1 MQSFIQDP
9 DSLAAPRTL
18 RERRQDGSFILRSA
32 EALAPYGRCVGD
44 WLEHWAVQTPQ
55 AIALAERAA
64 DGGWREVT
72 WQALRQQ
79 VGAVAQ
85 ALIDMDLPAGRPVV
99 ILSDNGIAHAV
110 LALAAMHVG
119 RPCCAVSSAYSR
131 AGTDHGRLR
140 AILAA
145 LKPALIFAA
154 HGAAHAAAM
163 QAFDGAVKVVGEH
176 SDHVPGALPF
186 EALTRT
192 LESPSV
198 MARFL
203 AITPD
208 DPAKYLLTS
217 GSTGTPKVVVN
228 THRMLC
234 ANQQMIAQAWRFL
247 AVEKP
252 VLLDWLPWS
261 HTFGGNHNV
270 HLVLRHGGT
279 LYIDDGR
286 PVPGLIERTL
296 RNLRD
301 CQPTLHFNV
310 PRGLDMLLPAL
321 EADADLAA
329 QFLSR
334 LRGVFYAGAALPQA
348 TWDRLQALARSV
360 RGQPLWL
367 TTSWGSTETAPAVTS
382 AHFWLDRAGCIG
394 VPLPGVELKFVPNA
408 DKLELRV
415 RGPSVFPGYRDAPA
429 ATAEAFDEEGFYR
442 IGDAGRLV
450 DDDRPERGV
459 LFDGRVAEDFK
470 LATGTWVSVGTLRVR
485 AVSALSPLAQDVVVT
500 GHNRGEVGLLV
511 FLSAVGLGLPLAQ
524 RRAQVQAALRALRAE
539 GAGSSSFATRALL
552 LEEPPRLDAGEITD
566 KGYVNQRAVLQHRAE
581 AVVRLHEAAHG
592 EDVVFID

>member
-18 RERRQDGSFILRSA
+18 RERRQDGSFVLRSA

-55 AIALAERAA
+55 AIALAERAP

-72 WQALRQQ
+72 WRVLRQQ

-154 HGAAHAAAM
+154 DGAAHAAAM
-163 QAFDGAVKVVGEH
+163 QTFDGAVKVVGEP

-192 LESPSV
+192 RESPSV

-329 QFLSR
+329 QNLIVQRSFAELLLHFR
-334 LRGVFYAGAALPQA
+334 GAGQHAHDTLQAADLDELTQLLFHVVEVEAALGHLRGHL
-348 TWDRLQALARSV
+348 
-360 RGQPLWL
+360 
-367 TTSWGSTETAPAVTS
+367 
-382 AHFWLDRAGCIG
+382 
-394 VPLPGVELKFVPNA
+394 
-408 DKLELRV
+408 LR
-415 RGPSVFPGYRDAPA
+415 R
-429 ATAEAFDEEGFYR
+429 
-442 IGDAGRLV
+442 
-450 DDDRPERGV
+450 
-459 LFDGRVAEDFK
+459 
-470 LATGTWVSVGTLRVR
+470 
-485 AVSALSPLAQDVVVT
+485 
-500 GHNRGEVGLLV
+500 H
-511 FLSAVGLGLPLAQ
+511 
-524 RRAQVQAALRALRAE
+524 RRARCAA
-539 GAGSSSFATRALL
+539 
-552 LEEPPRLDAGEITD
+552 
-566 KGYVNQRAVLQHRAE
+566 
-581 AVVRLHEAAHG
+581 
-592 EDVVFID
+592 